1 MWHVVVAS
9 IPAKTASPP
18 RSHLDRQRRLW
29 MSVARLSSSLARP
42 ARRRAVQTWSCIEST
57 AIVTCTPAFAGSSSQ
72 QTGHRRKRALPQA
85 SDDRAQ
91 VAPGSHGHAKRDG
104 TRIRAN
110 HADPHHYAQTRM
122 SRPPPHVHGKEGVD
136 GSSPSEGFW
145 RLARRCE
152 DRRALVADLGAHS
165 VSAYGASVRM
175 RHVHFS
181 PNQLHAWPT
190 PWLVNSSTTMSNV
203 AMAVTKITRAI
214 RSTRQLNSEFICLM
228 LRPLR
233 CESVRVQEA
242 ELAADDCA
250 ADLRSRRR

>member
-1 MWHVVVAS
+1 
-9 IPAKTASPP
+9 
-18 RSHLDRQRRLW
+18 

-190 PWLVNSSTTMSNV
+190 PWLVNSSEDEQCRDGGHEDHESN
-203 AMAVTKITRAI
+203 
-214 RSTRQLNSEFICLM
+214 
-228 LRPLR
+228 
-233 CESVRVQEA
+233 QEYAPA
-242 ELAADDCA
+242 ELRVHLPDATPSS
-250 ADLRSRRR
+250 LRERTRSGG